1 MTNREKMRLRA
12 VIAPGLLSERE
23 DRGSMCIKDQ
33 PTIDPLW
40 REVTD
45 CTGYAGSPNGPRIIT
60 SIDQEMHQRCEQ

>member
-1 MTNREKMRLRA
+1 
-12 VIAPGLLSERE
+12 
-23 DRGSMCIKDQ
+23 MCIKDQ

-45 CTGYAGSPNGPRIIT
+45 STGYAGSPNGPRIIT